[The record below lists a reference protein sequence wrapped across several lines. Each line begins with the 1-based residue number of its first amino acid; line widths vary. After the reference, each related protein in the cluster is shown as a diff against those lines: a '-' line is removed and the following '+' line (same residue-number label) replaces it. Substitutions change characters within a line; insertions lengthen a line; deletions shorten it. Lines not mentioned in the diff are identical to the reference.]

1 MTSHPKLLIHRNG
14 RSVHLKPVGVFDP
27 GAARELSDH
36 LERFGR
42 EKTRLFVHTNGIET
56 IEPEG
61 IQAYRRQAASMH
73 SRSNSVVFTGENRD
87 VFQQS
92 SS

>member
-27 GAARELSDH
+27 GAARELIDN
-36 LERFGR
+36 LERFDRDG
-42 EKTRLFVHTNGIET
+42 TRLFVHTNGLEAID
-56 IEPEG
+56 PEG

-73 SRSNSVVFTGENRD
+73 SRSHSVVFTGEKRD

>member
-1 MTSHPKLLIHRNG
+1 MTSDPKLLIHRND
-14 RSVHLKPVGVFDP
+14 RSVHLKPVGLFDP
-27 GAARELSDH
+27 GAAREPIDH

-42 EKTRLFVHTNGIET
+42 EGTRLFVHTNGLEAIA
-56 IEPEG
+56 PEG
-61 IQAYRRQAASMH
+61 IRAYRRQAASMH

-92 SS
+92 